1 MYYYYDYDD
10 YNNEDISIEGN
21 DYIDLIET
29 CFRFSSYF
37 SFSFSS
43 KIIEKGVVAQLVPFK
58 QENVTHS
65 SALEFRCYYE
75 CTDESKRLLLT
86 HVNSLFDWIQHDG
99 HDNPEDLTFYR
110 EDGSVFFWSETHEG
124 CCAIYNDTDEDV
136 SSVVKNRGWYYQDKN
151 DKRVNYYAPIE
162 YNR

>member
-43 KIIEKGVVAQLVPFK
+43 KIIEIKSL
-58 QENVTHS
+58 
-65 SALEFRCYYE
+65 Y
-75 CTDESKRLLLT
+75 TDYPA
-86 HVNSLFDWIQHDG
+86 V
-99 HDNPEDLTFYR
+99 
-110 EDGSVFFWSETHEG
+110 
-124 CCAIYNDTDEDV
+124 
-136 SSVVKNRGWYYQDKN
+136 
-151 DKRVNYYAPIE
+151 
-162 YNR
+162 